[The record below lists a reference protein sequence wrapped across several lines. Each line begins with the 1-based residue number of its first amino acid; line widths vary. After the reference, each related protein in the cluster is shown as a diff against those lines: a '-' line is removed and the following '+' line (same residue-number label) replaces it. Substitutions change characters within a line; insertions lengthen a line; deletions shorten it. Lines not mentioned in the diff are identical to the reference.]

1 MEDFVEDEEVRRS
14 TADDLLDELLPEGLD
29 WQRLV
34 RAYPIPAVLLAA
46 LGGFLLGRSH
56 GPAIA
61 SAVSGFAAAEVA
73 KNVSHAIEREI
84 G

>member
-1 MEDFVEDEEVRRS
+1 MEDFVMDEVRRS
-14 TADDLLDELLPEGLD
+14 TADDLLDELLPEELD

-34 RAYPIPAVLLAA
+34 RTYPIPAVLLAA

-56 GPAIA
+56 GPTIVA
-61 SAVSGFAAAEVA
+61 AVSSFAAAEVT
-73 KNVSHAIEREI
+73 KNVSQALGREL